1 MFVRGGGVV
10 DGKLGGGVGI
20 DRAGGPGGRR
30 KNIGSSSSSRGWV
43 FGENGEGRLGSL
55 VLLLQG

>member
-30 KNIGSSSSSRGWV
+30 KNIGSSSRGWV
-43 FGENGEGRLGSL
+43 FGENGGGRVGSL